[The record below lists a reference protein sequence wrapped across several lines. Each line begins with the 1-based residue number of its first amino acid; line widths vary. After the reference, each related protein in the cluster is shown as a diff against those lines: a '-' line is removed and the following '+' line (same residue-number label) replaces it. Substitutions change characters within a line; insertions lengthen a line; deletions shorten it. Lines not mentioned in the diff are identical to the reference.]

1 MASLGGVGVLVLLP
15 LPCTQGMA
23 AFFSFSFLFRL
34 GMVDKTK
41 YIKGGSASFE
51 EDECASEGRQG
62 EERLTCI
69 CTPPVTMRGSWGG
82 KEGRMSIVF
91 LCL

>member
-1 MASLGGVGVLVLLP
+1 MASLGGVGVLLLP

-23 AFFSFSFLFRL
+23 AFSSFSFLSRL

-41 YIKGGSASFE
+41 YIMGGSASFE

-62 EERLTCI
+62 KKRLTCI
-69 CTPPVTMRGSWGG
+69 CTPACDNAGQLGRDGG
-82 KEGRMSIVF
+82 RDVNYF